1 MNNKKVRIILLYSLS
16 LLLLLFACKKEQP
29 EMTNESKDPCEC
41 ASEISADFK
50 IEESTGSF
58 AGDFTE
64 TDTVYKNKWVY
75 FTAYENEAT
84 YTWYIGL
91 DVLTDQ
97 SVNRYFSDT
106 WEGYDIPITLVVEKE
121 PNSVCFPNDDGYDSI
136 TKTFH
141 ISQYPIS
148 TGIPFSDIDA
158 GPIEGKYR
166 VKSSHL
172 PDSFDIELD
181 LIVDSQG
188 GSGHFFNIINYNGYG
203 DSCINQTRVKG
214 MNYRQVWNNPP
225 TGYCDNLY
233 AVIHNRMDGVTEMK
247 MSWIGDGTGLL
258 TYYGRKIN

>member
-1 MNNKKVRIILLYSLS
+1 MS
-16 LLLLLFACKKEQP
+16 
-29 EMTNESKDPCEC
+29 NEAKDPCDC
-41 ASEISADFK
+41 ASEISADYK

-75 FTAYENEAT
+75 FTAYENEAS

-97 SVNRYFSDT
+97 SVNRYFNDN

-141 ISQYPIS
+141 ISQYPV
-148 TGIPFSDIDA
+148 TTEVPFSNISA

-172 PDSFDIELD
+172 PDSFDIELN
-181 LIVDSQG
+181 ITVGSQAY
-188 GSGHFFNIINYNGYG
+188 SRFFNIINYNGYG

-214 MNYRQVWNNPP
+214 MNYRQIWTNPSLSCN
-225 TGYCDNLY
+225 TLY
-233 AVIHNRMDGVTEMK
+233 AEIHNRMDGITEMK
-247 MSWIGDGTGLL
+247 MSWEGNGTGFL
-258 TYYGRKIN
+258 TYYGRKLN